1 MVKNITE
8 EQRAIASF
16 WDCNP
21 FAINVRGHVLFAT
34 KKISP
39 KGHWINITRT
49 VCEQTKTTMVQ
60 SAEAYARVSLSL
72 VDGELI
78 AQRVVTRK

>member
-1 MVKNITE
+1 VVKNITE

-49 VCEQTKTTMVQ
+49 VCEQTKNNHG
-60 SAEAYARVSLSL
+60 S
-72 VDGELI
+72 I
-78 AQRVVTRK
+78 C